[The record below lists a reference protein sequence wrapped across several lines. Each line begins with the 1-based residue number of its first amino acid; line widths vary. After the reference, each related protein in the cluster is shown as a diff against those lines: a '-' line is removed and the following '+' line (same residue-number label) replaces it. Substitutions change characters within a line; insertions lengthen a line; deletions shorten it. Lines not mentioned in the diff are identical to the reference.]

1 MEQRQDSSAH
11 RRPTPPTE
19 PRRRTSAEDA
29 MRDFKQQLG
38 LDESAWRAMLM
49 SVREPSWDER
59 REGRG

>member
-1 MEQRQDSSAH
+1 
-11 RRPTPPTE
+11 
-19 PRRRTSAEDA
+19 

-49 SVREPSWDER
+49 SVREPSWEER